1 MYKIIIDTNLWIS
14 YLLGKKLIKLKDLFL
29 NKKVSVITCQELI
42 EEFVDV
48 SSRNY
53 ITKYVEKKNILEALD
68 LMREFSV
75 QVQLENITVPELN
88 DPDDLFLFALSYAV
102 KADFILT
109 GDKGLWA
116 LKKYKG
122 TEIISYSDFISRL
135 EFAKG

>member
-29 NKKVSVITCQELI
+29 NEKVSVITCQELI

-53 ITKYVEKKNILEALD
+53 ITKYVEKKNILETLD
-68 LMREFSV
+68 LMKEFSV
-75 QVQLENITVPELN
+75 QVQLENIMLPELN
-88 DPDDLFLFALSYAV
+88 DLDDLFLFALSSAV

-109 GDKGLWA
+109 GDKGLLA
-116 LKKYKG
+116 LKKYKR
-122 TEIISYSDFISRL
+122 TEIISYSDFIPRL